1 MLLLWAMR
9 SPRPTP
15 ATADEPPTRDG
26 HGGALTWA
34 RLEAAAGCLVPP
46 GAAIPR
52 EVREQVLVPWQ
63 TCEFVSA
70 PARQW
75 DRLPEPDRW
84 RTGWTR
90 RMSAPAGSRLTISV
104 QSAPRW
110 DPERPPPGRA
120 AENSELFP
128 PCVFTVAAG
137 SAGCRMAL
145 EFWAILCREHGL
157 SEAGGVPVFGAP
169 TGNWRGFFRQETT
182 AGGARCQPHALFA
195 DLDATVIGEVAAR
208 PLFSRAGLLHA
219 GLDAA
224 CTAADAEG
232 ERGQELCGRAM
243 AFMEAHSSEAGSPS
257 LLLFFCSLEGSAG
270 GGLGGEMLRRLR
282 ERFPTVPIVVCG
294 VLPHARPT
302 ADSGVAWRSVLAL
315 RRIRDHASAALLF
328 SNDSLVKRACS
339 LWDTGDLSGYA
350 ASNLLI
356 GEALAALTA
365 PLRYGGRDAPAAAP
379 AAWVESLGEG
389 RAGWPPVVTAH
400 VWPLAK
406 LPFLKGRAP
415 ALPHVV
421 AGAVRFAL
429 RQKCFAGGAA
439 AIAVHLR
446 GRWQEPEPDKASA
459 RRRRPRRP
467 SPTLVP
473 DGHLRPGSFE
483 SLTVTMSGAELEE
496 SCARIARR
504 AASHLRRFPAALA
517 AAGIQ
522 RAALRDAILAL
533 EARGAASR
541 RPRRSV
547 SSEPDA
553 DEVAPLELA
562 FE

>member
-1 MLLLWAMR
+1 MR

-15 ATADEPPTRDG
+15 ATADEPPSRTG
-26 HGGALTWA
+26 PGGGLTWA
-34 RLEAAAGCLVPP
+34 HLEASAARLVPP

-52 EVREQVLVPWQ
+52 AVREQVLVPWQ

-70 PARQW
+70 PARLW
-75 DRLPEPDRW
+75 DRLPETDQW
-84 RTGWTR
+84 RMGWTR
-90 RMSAPAGSRLTISV
+90 RMAAPAGSRLTISV

-110 DPERPPPGRA
+110 DPGQPPPGRA

-145 EFWAILCREHGL
+145 EFWSNLCREHGL
-157 SEAGGVPVFGAP
+157 SEAGGEPLHSVP
-169 TGNWRGFFRQETT
+169 TGNWRGFFRQEAT
-182 AGGARCQPHALFA
+182 AGGTRCLPHALFA
-195 DLDATVIGEVAAR
+195 DLDATVIREAAAR
-208 PLFSRAGLLHA
+208 PLFPRAGLLHA

-232 ERGQELCGRAM
+232 ERGQELCDRAM
-243 AFMEAHSSEAGSPS
+243 AFMEAHSSEAGSPA
-257 LLLFFCSLEGSAG
+257 LLLCFCSLEGSAG

-282 ERFPTVPIVVCG
+282 ERFPSVPIVVCG

-302 ADSGVAWRSVLAL
+302 ADSGVAWRAALAL

-328 SNDSLVKRACS
+328 SNDSIVKRARS
-339 LWDTGDLSGYA
+339 LWDTGGLSGYA

-389 RAGWPPVVTAH
+389 KAGWPPMVTAH
-400 VWPLAK
+400 VWPLVR
-406 LPFLKGRAP
+406 LPFLRGQAP
-415 ALPHVV
+415 PLPHVV
-421 AGAVRFAL
+421 AGALRFAL
-429 RQKCFAGGAA
+429 RQKCFAGGEAA
-439 AIAVHLR
+439 VSLHLR
-446 GRWQEPEPDKASA
+446 GRWHDPDPDEAPA
-459 RRRRPRRP
+459 GRRRPRRP
-467 SPTLVP
+467 SPLLVP
-473 DGHLRPGSFE
+473 DSQVRPGSFA
-483 SLTVTMSGAELEE
+483 SLTVAMSGHEVEE
-496 SCARIARR
+496 SCARIAKR

-517 AAGIQ
+517 AAGIE
-522 RAALRDAILAL
+522 RAPLVAAIDALR
-533 EARGAASR
+533 ARGAASR
-541 RPRRSV
+541 RPRRSA
-547 SSEPDA
+547 SAEADA
-553 DEVAPLELA
+553 DDPAPLELI